1 MTWIVQG
8 KTNAEIAPLLG
19 MSPYTVIKH
28 LQHIFDKLGV
38 GTRTAA
44 AAYVLKA
51 VPISAK

>member
-8 KTNAEIAPLLG
+8 KTNAEIATILG
-19 MSPYTVIKH
+19 ISLYTVIKH

-38 GTRTAA
+38 RTRTAV

-51 VPISAK
+51 VTISAQ